1 MMMGLYL
8 PILGIRPY
16 CKFSGINPGQVM
28 RVRVSPF
35 DKRHSRDRPRAIP
48 VSMRPQIVDL
58 RAFQT
63 LGRTFFSETDFRE
76 YQSEILRAGP
86 HEPRSA
92 DFFPLLI
99 RYQFNR

>member
-1 MMMGLYL
+1 M
-8 PILGIRPY
+8 
-16 CKFSGINPGQVM
+16 Q
-28 RVRVSPF
+28 F
-35 DKRHSRDRPRAIP
+35 DYIRHSRDRRRVIP

-76 YQSEILRAGP
+76 CQAEMQRAGP
-86 HEPRSA
+86 HGPRSV
-92 DFFPLLI
+92 DFFPLLN